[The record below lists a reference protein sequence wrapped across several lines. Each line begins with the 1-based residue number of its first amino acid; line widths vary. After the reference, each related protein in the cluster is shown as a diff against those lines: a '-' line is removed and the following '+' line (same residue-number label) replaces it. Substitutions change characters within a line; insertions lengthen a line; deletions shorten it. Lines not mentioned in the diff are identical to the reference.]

1 MANARDNEDLEALFD
16 QISSETLARINDESA
31 PSAAAAAPAAPVA
44 VSAPAASSIAASNV
58 TSHAA
63 GNAPGI
69 ASGEL
74 GEAEQAEFY
83 QRVGALTRQLHD
95 ALRELGYHQKVEQA
109 VNSLPD
115 TRQRLDYIA
124 RLTGQAA
131 ERALSNVEKGH
142 DIQSR
147 VEADASALDAQWT
160 KLYARTLSVDE
171 FKQVASDTH
180 AYLRRSAQDSQATQA
195 LFTDI
200 MMAQDFHDLTGQVIQ
215 KVLKLAQDFEEQLV
229 MLLIESTPADKR
241 PAAHGEWMNG
251 PVVDTSGR
259 DDIVTD
265 QAQVDDLLESLG
277 F

>member
-16 QISSETLARINDESA
+16 QISSETLARINETSA
-31 PSAAAAAPAAPVA
+31 VPAEAPV
-44 VSAPAASSIAASNV
+44 VAPTQGTGRVLS
-58 TSHAA
+58 
-63 GNAPGI
+63 
-69 ASGEL
+69 ASGPAE
-74 GEAEQAEFY
+74 GESPEFY
-83 QRVGALTRQLHD
+83 HRVGALTRQLHD

-131 ERALSNVEKGH
+131 ERALSNVEKGQ

-147 VEADASALDAQWT
+147 VETGAVMLEGQWSQ
-160 KLYARTLSVDE
+160 LYARKLGVED
-171 FKQVASDTH
+171 FKQVAAQTH
-180 AYLRRSAQDSQATQA
+180 AYLKASAEDSRATQA
-195 LFTDI
+195 LLTDI

-215 KVLKLAQDFEEQLV
+215 KVLKLAQDFEEELV
-229 MLLIESTPADKR
+229 KLLIESTPPEKR
-241 PAAHGEWMNG
+241 NASHSEWMNG
-251 PVVDTSGR
+251 PVVDVADR

>member
-16 QISSETLARINDESA
+16 QISSETLARINEERTAGEA
-31 PSAAAAAPAAPVA
+31 PTV
-44 VSAPAASSIAASNV
+44 VR
-58 TSHAA
+58 
-63 GNAPGI
+63 APGMGSV
-69 ASGEL
+69 ASASPAVEGETP
-74 GEAEQAEFY
+74 EFY
-83 QRVGALTRQLHD
+83 HRVGALTRQLHD

-131 ERALSNVEKGH
+131 ERAISNVEKGQ
-142 DIQSR
+142 DIQAR
-147 VEADASALDAQWT
+147 VEAEARKLEGQWSL
-160 KLYARTLSVDE
+160 LYARKLGVDE
-171 FKQVASDTH
+171 FKQVAAQTH
-180 AYLRRSAQDSQATQA
+180 SYLRSAAQDSRATQA
-195 LFTDI
+195 LLTDI

-215 KVLKLAQDFEEQLV
+215 KVLKLAQDFEEELV
-229 MLLIESTPADKR
+229 KLLIESTPLDKR
-241 PAAHGEWMNG
+241 NASHSEWMNG
-251 PVVDTSGR
+251 PVVDVAGR

>member
-31 PSAAAAAPAAPVA
+31 PAAAVTAPVAPVA
-44 VSAPAASSIAASNV
+44 VAAPASGHAASSV
-58 TSHAA
+58 TNNAA
-63 GNAPGI
+63 GGHTGEPGD
-69 ASGEL
+69 
-74 GEAEQAEFY
+74 AEQAEFY

-131 ERALSNVEKGH
+131 ERALSNVEKGQ

-147 VEADASALDAQWT
+147 VEADASTLDAQWN

-171 FKQVASDTH
+171 FKQVAGDTH

-195 LFTDI
+195 LLTDI

-241 PAAHGEWMNG
+241 PSAHGEWMNG

>member
-16 QISSETLARINDESA
+16 QISSETLARINQETTAASA
-31 PSAAAAAPAAPVA
+31 PVGAVAAVVTATSVAANNADTETEAP
-44 VSAPAASSIAASNV
+44 
-58 TSHAA
+58 
-63 GNAPGI
+63 
-69 ASGEL
+69 
-74 GEAEQAEFY
+74 EFY

-131 ERALSNVEKGH
+131 ERAINNVENGH
-142 DIQSR
+142 EIQNR
-147 VEADASALDAQWT
+147 VESAAVSLDGKWT
-160 KLYARTLSVDE
+160 QLYERKLGVEE
-171 FKQVASDTH
+171 FKQVAGETH
-180 AYLRRSAQDSQATQA
+180 AFIKRSADDSRATQA
-195 LFTDI
+195 LLTDI

-215 KVLKLAQDFEEQLV
+215 KVLKLAQDFEEELV
-229 MLLIESTPADKR
+229 KLLIESTPADKR
-241 PAAHGEWMNG
+241 NSVQSEWMNG
-251 PVVDTSGR
+251 PVVDVTGR